1 MKRIITVIGAR
12 PQFIKHFPFEQ
23 TAKKVFNLTTIH
35 TGQHYDK
42 NMSHVFFEELGMS
55 KPDYMLKVGSS
66 FHGKQTGQMM
76 IEIEKIVLKEK
87 PDAMVVYGDTNST
100 LAGALVASKLH
111 IPLVHIEAGL
121 RSFNREMPE
130 EINRVLT
137 DHISE
142 LLFVPSQLAKDNLL
156 KEGLSKGVHI
166 VGDIMK
172 DLILHC
178 RQNKLVKAPKLDKDY
193 FYATLHRPYNTDEK
207 QRLHYVLKNLNKL
220 QYKVIFSIHPRTRNA
235 MKKFGM
241 EEIKYHNIVFID
253 PQSYFDNLSY
263 LAHSKGL
270 ITDSG
275 GMQKEAYW
283 LKKKCVTVRPET
295 EWVETLVNNWNTL
308 VFEQLEKI
316 NDYFNM
322 AEEDWDENLYGKGDT
337 SSKIIEGIN
346 QNINALIEAY

>member
-1 MKRIITVIGAR
+1 MKIIAIVGAR
-12 PQFIKHFPFEQ
+12 PQFIKHFPFER
-23 TAKKVFNLTTIH
+23 ACKGNLELITIH

-42 NMSHVFFEELGMS
+42 NMSNVFFDQLGMN
-55 KPDYMLKVGSS
+55 KPDYMLNIGSS
-66 FHGKQTGQMM
+66 NHGLQTATMM
-76 IEIEKIVLKEK
+76 IEIEKIIEVEE
-87 PDAMVVYGDTNST
+87 PDGMVVYGDTNST
-100 LAGALVASKLH
+100 LAGALVGSKLH
-111 IPLVHIEAGL
+111 IPIYHIEAGL
-121 RSFNREMPE
+121 RSYNREMPE

-142 LLFVPSQLAKDNLL
+142 LLFVPSEVAKNNLL
-156 KEGLSKGVHI
+156 KEGLSNGVHI

-178 RQNKLVKAPKLDKDY
+178 MQNKLVKAPKLDKDY

-207 QRLHYVLKNLNKL
+207 QRLHYVLKNLNNL

-241 EEIKYHNIVFID
+241 EETKYHNIVFIN

-295 EWVETLVNNWNTL
+295 EWVETLVSNWNTL
-308 VFEQLEKI
+308 VFEELEKI

-322 AEEDWDENLYGKGDT
+322 VEEDWDKNLYGKGDT
-337 SSKIIEGIN
+337 SLKIIEGIN
-346 QNINALIEAY
+346 QRINTIIEVS